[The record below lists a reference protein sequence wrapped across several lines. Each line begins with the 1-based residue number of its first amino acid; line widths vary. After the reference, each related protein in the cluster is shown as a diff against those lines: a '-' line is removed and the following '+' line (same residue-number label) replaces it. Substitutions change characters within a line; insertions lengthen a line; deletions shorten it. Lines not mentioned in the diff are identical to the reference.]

1 MNAQLMCSSVVIT
14 LSVGI
19 MKDPTPVSVKWDT
32 SHWMGATK
40 TVQVSAFLESELE
53 RKNKCFKSA

>member
-19 MKDPTPVSVKWDT
+19 MRDPTPVSVKWDT

-40 TVQVSAFLESELE
+40 TVQVSAFYHHLNWKE
-53 RKNKCFKSA
+53 K